1 VVGDGDLPGYTAVRT
16 VSRTTS
22 RCFGFSGLATR
33 CFGAWT
39 VMVGRVVPPEGVWLC
54 DIAVPPR
61 PHSSRTIDKTAT
73 AGLKKNRDE
82 NPLSLPM
89 VLPLVLLKNGIF

>member
-33 CFGAWT
+33 GFGAWI
-39 VMVGRVVPPEGVWLC
+39 VMLGSEVPPEGVC
-54 DIAVPPR
+54 DIAVPLR
-61 PHSSRTIDKTAT
+61 PHNNAVDRIAT
-73 AGLKKNRDE
+73 AEGATRLD
-82 NPLSLPM
+82 
-89 VLPLVLLKNGIF
+89 GILMRRSSKSGH